1 MRPLRVTSHDIPR
14 IFHEH
19 IPWLSYH
26 LSSHEKSLCR
36 IALDDPGCG
45 QAYVQNH
52 MLLGLDSSLDCWSLG
67 QLTFFDGSRIGGFHT
82 WRAIEW
88 IVCNGKSYEH
98 GWFGRSPIL
107 GNLLWAKKRNTGQ
120 LAVITNKNH
129 ELVSVIPRDGGFSVP
144 YLKSREAS
152 KISCKASWCISLAT
166 LMVFDGTTY

>member
-1 MRPLRVTSHDIPR
+1 MIVLSLV
-14 IFHEH
+14 
-19 IPWLSYH
+19 IPWKIPPNRPGWSWMWPGLCSKSHALGFRLLS
-26 LSSHEKSLCR
+26 R
-36 IALDDPGCG
+36 
-45 QAYVQNH
+45 
-52 MLLGLDSSLDCWSLG
+52 LLVPRPVDFFLF
-67 QLTFFDGSRIGGFHT
+67 FFDGSRIGGFHR

-88 IVCNGKSYEH
+88 MVCNGKSYEH

-152 KISCKASWCISLAT
+152 NISCKASWCISLAK
-166 LMVFDGTTY
+166 LMVYDGTTY